1 MAIDKKAAIIIG
13 SAMAFG
19 FLADVVQ
26 YSMGKSEKGKFR
38 FHFPS
43 ASNLRTILVIVLIE
57 AVAID
62 YTLAKME
69 AVLASDEENKL
80 RELAK
85 AEAEKIKSIPD
96 VDKKI
101 PASVLWIPKMI

>member
-19 FLADVVQ
+19 FLADIIQ

-38 FHFPS
+38 FHFPD
-43 ASNLRTILVIVLIE
+43 AKNLRTILAIVLVE
-57 AVAID
+57 AIAID

-69 AVLASDEENKL
+69 TALASDEENKL

-85 AEAEKIKSIPD
+85 AEAEKIKNTPD
-96 VDKKI
+96 ADKKI
-101 PASVLWIPKMI
+101 PASVLWIPKVI